1 MGKLDRNAITI
12 LIVDDELSV
21 RTALRA
27 ELEDAAMT
35 VIEARN
41 ATEALREL
49 EANMNIEAVL
59 SDIRMPGG
67 FDGVALARLVERR
80 WPFVRIL
87 LTSGEHAV
95 SDRDLPSGTRYIAK
109 PYESRQVVATIRGM
123 VRGYA

>member
-1 MGKLDRNAITI
+1 MEKMTENAITI
-12 LIVDDELSV
+12 LIVDDEASV
-21 RTALRA
+21 RMALRG

-41 ATEALREL
+41 ATEALHAL
-49 EANMNIEAVL
+49 EANIQIEAVL

-80 WPFVRIL
+80 WPSVRIL
-87 LTSGEHAV
+87 LTSGERAIT
-95 SDRDLPSGTRYIAK
+95 DRDLPSGTRYVAK

-123 VRGYA
+123 VRGYV

>member
-1 MGKLDRNAITI
+1 MTENAITI
-12 LIVDDELSV
+12 LIVDDEASV
-21 RTALRA
+21 RMALRA

-41 ATEALREL
+41 ATEALHVL
-49 EANMNIEAVL
+49 EANIHIEAVL

-80 WPFVRIL
+80 WPSVRIL
-87 LTSGEHAV
+87 LTSGERAIA
-95 SDRDLPSGTRYIAK
+95 DRDLPSGTRYVAK

-123 VRGYA
+123 VRGYT

>member
-1 MGKLDRNAITI
+1 MNGNAITI

-21 RTALRA
+21 RIALRA

-41 ATEALREL
+41 ATEALRVL
-49 EANMNIEAVL
+49 EHNKNIEAVL

-80 WPFVRIL
+80 WPFMRIL
-87 LTSGEHAV
+87 LTSGETCPRVHAT
-95 SDRDLPSGTRYIAK
+95 SPNPTKADRWFRPFAGWCEATREK
-109 PYESRQVVATIRGM
+109 Q
-123 VRGYA
+123 